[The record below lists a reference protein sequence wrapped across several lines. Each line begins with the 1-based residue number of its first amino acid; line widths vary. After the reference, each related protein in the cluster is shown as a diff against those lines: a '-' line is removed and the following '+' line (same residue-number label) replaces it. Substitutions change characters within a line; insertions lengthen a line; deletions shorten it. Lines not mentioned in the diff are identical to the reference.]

1 MGTDAIRDLSEKIY
15 EAVKDEDFE
24 TILGALVDQ
33 ITFQM
38 SLVCPGCRKNVAR
51 TLKRGIPSMLA
62 HAARMA
68 VQYDDPPAS
77 CH

>member
-38 SLVCPGCRKNVAR
+38 SLV
-51 TLKRGIPSMLA
+51 
-62 HAARMA
+62 
-68 VQYDDPPAS
+68 
-77 CH
+77 